1 MRTPLVESI
10 LNLRGDHLVPEEVST
25 ALGLVPT
32 EAWRKGDPDRAGE
45 RYPRMKTGCWRLHSA
60 ESQNPVQDHAEHL
73 LSKIRHLD
81 PGALKRLHI
90 DSGNLFVMISL
101 GPSLEPSPTYK
112 WEIREDLV
120 EEMARLGFEISC
132 VVLFFTPDPPDFDAL
147 PVMTVRVSVA
157 LLGPGLD
164 PDEVSTMTQITPSR
178 IWRSGE
184 LPSGTS
190 GGFAQ
195 TDGGWM
201 LDACAN
207 STQIR
212 RYIPSEHIQGLLD
225 RFRSIRRFPLE
236 FLKATSAKLH
246 FETIAEALPGS
257 SSSLEWEIEPQQ
269 LRELARLRL
278 GISGVLAC
286 VLPTGIGGQLIP

>member
-1 MRTPLVESI
+1 MTTHLVESI

-45 RYPRMKTGCWRLHSA
+45 RYPPMKTGCWRLHSE

-81 PGALKRLHI
+81 PDALKRLHI
-90 DSGNLFVMISL
+90 DSVNLFVMISL

-120 EEMARLGFEISC
+120 EEMAHLGFEISC
-132 VVLFFTPDPPDFDAL
+132 VVLFFTPDPPDFHAL

-157 LLGPGLD
+157 ILGQGLD
-164 PDEVSTMTQITPSR
+164 PDEVSTTTQIKPSR
-178 IWRSGE
+178 KWRTGE

-190 GGFAQ
+190 GSFAQ
-195 TDGGWM
+195 TDGGWI
-201 LDACAN
+201 LDACDN
-207 STQIR
+207 STQIG
-212 RYIPSEHIQGLLD
+212 RYIPSEHIQALLD
-225 RFRSIRRFPLE
+225 RFRTVPRLPME
-236 FLKATSAKLH
+236 FLKATSANLH

-257 SSSLEWEIEPQQ
+257 VSSLEWEIEPQQ
-269 LRELARLRL
+269 IRELARLGL
-278 GISGVLAC
+278 GISGFLAG
-286 VLPTGIGGQLIP
+286 VPPAENGVAS

>member
-1 MRTPLVESI
+1 MNTHFVEST

-25 ALGLVPT
+25 ALRLVPT
-32 EAWRKGDPDRAGE
+32 EAWRKGDSDLAGE
-45 RYPRMKTGCWRLHSA
+45 RYPRMKTGCWRLHSK
-60 ESQNPVQDHAEHL
+60 ESQNSVQDHAEHL

-81 PGALKRLHI
+81 PDALKRLHI
-90 DSGNLFVMISL
+90 NSVSLFVMISL

-120 EEMARLGFEISC
+120 EEMARLGFELSC
-132 VVLFFTPDPPDFDAL
+132 VVLYSTPDPPDFDVL

-157 LLGPGLD
+157 LLGPGLG
-164 PDEVSTMTQITPSR
+164 PDEVSTTTQITPSR

-184 LPSGTS
+184 LQSGAPC
-190 GGFAQ
+190 GFAQ

-201 LDACAN
+201 LDACA
-207 STQIR
+207 SSAQIR

-225 RFRSIRRFPLE
+225 RFRSLPRLPLE

-257 SSSLEWEIEPQQ
+257 AGSLEWEIEPQQ
-269 LRELARLRL
+269 IRELARLGL
-278 GISGVLAC
+278 GISGVLAY
-286 VLPTGIGGQLIP
+286 VPPSGSGEQVVP